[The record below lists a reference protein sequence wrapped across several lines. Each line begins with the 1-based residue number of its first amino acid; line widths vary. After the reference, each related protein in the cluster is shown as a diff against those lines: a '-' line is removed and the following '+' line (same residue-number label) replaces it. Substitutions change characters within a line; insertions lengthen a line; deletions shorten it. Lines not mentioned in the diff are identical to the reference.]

1 MMTNQLSALKTK
13 YSQWIELD
21 CLYENTGRRPVFI
34 YSSYLLTSE
43 EFYRRIVIIAAI
55 ATTSA
60 GTVVAITVAPGV
72 PVGAS

>member
-21 CLYENTGRRPVFI
+21 CLYENSGRMPVFI
-34 YSSYLLTSE
+34 YGSYLQTSE
-43 EFYRRIVIIAAI
+43 GFYRRIFTIAAI

-60 GTVVAITVAPGV
+60 GTVP
-72 PVGAS
+72 